1 MEVESCLVVGHLLA
15 LDGLAHEVDKLDAA
29 DVVGGDGDTTLGR
42 IGVELDLGEG
52 SDVGDG

>member
-1 MEVESCLVVGHLLA
+1 MEVQSCLVTVYLLA
-15 LDGLAHEVDKLDAA
+15 LDGLTHEVDELDAA

-52 SDVGDG
+52 RDVGDG

>member
-1 MEVESCLVVGHLLA
+1 MEVESCLVAGHLLA